1 MPKPGQTHQVFR
13 FIVPG
18 MALIVVL
25 VAAFSLVPE
34 PILGNFASTTSPTV
48 TGTASPT
55 PPYDPTVYA
64 LRRYQFLYIAASYG
78 PTEGAVFQA
87 TEAAVIATWQGT
99 TTPLPTPTWGNST
112 AGLSGVNAAGT
123 LAALMFPTPAPPLPT
138 AQYTECGWQWAT
150 QPLPDL
156 TEQIRAMFI
165 EAGIADVEIR
175 ATAFSEN
182 CVPGREG
189 VAGYF
194 AAMETDFDLT
204 LIMDA
209 GLDDEAVG
217 RRVANALDVLALFP
231 PDITPGPMSGYLM
244 LIVLQGDA
252 RRIWRMDVADALAAR
267 EQGLTGAALL
277 VALDAGD

>member
-1 MPKPGQTHQVFR
+1 MPEPGQTHRVFR
-13 FIVPG
+13 LFVPG
-18 MALIVVL
+18 MALIIVL
-25 VAAFSLVPE
+25 VAAFSLSPARM
-34 PILGNFASTTSPTV
+34 LGDFTSTVSPTV

-55 PPYDPTVYA
+55 PPYDPTLYA

-78 PTEGAVFQA
+78 PTEDAVFQA

-123 LAALMFPTPAPPLPT
+123 LAALMFPTPAPALPT

-150 QPLPDL
+150 QPLPEL
-156 TEQIRAMFI
+156 TGQIRAMFI
-165 EAGIADVEIR
+165 AAGIADIEIQ
-175 ATAFSEN
+175 ATAFGEN

-189 VAGYF
+189 IAGYF

-204 LIMDA
+204 LTMDA
-209 GLDDEAVG
+209 GLDDEAIG
-217 RRVANALDVLALFP
+217 RQVANALDVLALFP
-231 PDITPGPMSGYLM
+231 PDNTPGPMSGYLR
-244 LIVLQGDA
+244 LVILQGSTA
-252 RRIWRMDVADALAAR
+252 RQWRLNVNDALAAR

-277 VALDAGD
+277 AALDAGD